1 MTYANVIEPPIGG
14 RPKSLG
20 FIRNDVSGIHAPRH
34 AAEVR
39 QHAHGLGYHYVYTVR
54 PPVDVDSPIEYAL
67 GLAAEF
73 GVEVIVVF
81 DLEHVDDRPALI
93 CDRGFDLETVSPQ
106 GKWTRSAPSVPGA
119 AVEGA

>member
-1 MTYANVIEPPIGG
+1 MTYAHTGEPAPS

-39 QHAHGLGYHYVYTVR
+39 RHAHTLGYHHVYTVR
-54 PPVDVDSPIEYAL
+54 PPADVDNPIGYVL
-67 GLAAEF
+67 GIAAGL

-81 DLEHVDDRPALI
+81 DLDHVDNQPALF
-93 CDRGFDLETVSPQ
+93 CDKGFDLETVSPQ
-106 GKWTRSAPSVPGA
+106 GTWVRSAQPVPGM
-119 AVEGA
+119 AVEGDR